1 MRTYFRV
8 LGPLHI
14 EVAGADNTPSAQKLR
29 TVLAMLLMS
38 PNSVLAGDAVAEE
51 LWGARPPASARNTLQ
66 SYIVHLRHCL
76 EADDTAR
83 IETKS
88 YGYKLVVDPR
98 SVDITEF
105 REDIAAAYSARVEG
119 RPELAREYL
128 VSALGLW
135 RGRPLVNVPLGPM
148 LQASYS
154 YLNEMWLSAVE
165 RRIAIDVELGRHH
178 DVLGELTLLVRQHP
192 LNENLTAQLMLALYR
207 SGRRYASLE
216 AFHALRRTLADEIG
230 LDVCPALQRMHH
242 AVLTCDPLL
251 DRERD
256 TPGSHLAI
264 DRLSA

>member
-1 MRTYFRV
+1 MFDHELPLRPSIPFERPNAEILPGRVTRNEINRMRTYFRV

-105 REDIAAAYSARVEG
+105 REDIAAAYSAVRRKAARARRRRVSSVTC
-119 RPELAREYL
+119 P
-128 VSALGLW
+128 SF
-135 RGRPLVNVPLGPM
+135 
-148 LQASYS
+148 SS
-154 YLNEMWLSAVE
+154 S
-165 RRIAIDVELGRHH
+165 
-178 DVLGELTLLVRQHP
+178 VR
-192 LNENLTAQLMLALYR
+192 T
-207 SGRRYASLE
+207 SL
-216 AFHALRRTLADEIG
+216 
-230 LDVCPALQRMHH
+230 
-242 AVLTCDPLL
+242 
-251 DRERD
+251 
-256 TPGSHLAI
+256 
-264 DRLSA
+264 